1 MVSAS
6 IIQGST
12 ISPLLFNIFV
22 NDMFLFIS
30 KADIC
35 NFTDNN
41 TINLCGKALCD
52 TSRNLKFDSGRALQ
66 WLKVNSLKSNSG
78 KFQFMIL
85 TANTEN
91 KVKLTLDGNKI
102 KKSQEVF
109 HLRKKYWR
117 GFKMHIQNIFQTN
130 KYKFTCVAAGKKAFK
145 SR

>member
-52 TSRNLKFDSGRALQ
+52 KSRNLKFDSGRALQ

-85 TANTEN
+85 TANTGN

-109 HLRKKYWR
+109 HLRKKY
-117 GFKMHIQNIFQTN
+117 
-130 KYKFTCVAAGKKAFK
+130 
-145 SR
+145 